1 MQQCQFVFVCFFYI
15 KKFQNSFVKLK
26 FPWKTRYSFLKLQ
39 NRDYILHVLRQRC
52 ARFMHIARCAGALH
66 ILHYYKDSSYMDGTL
81 SIANFHLGNET
92 RLIIFNLI
100 IHHKIASQN
109 QLKFIRL
116 YFIPHVGRFPAMS
129 LASAQRCVLP
139 VCFPVDLLLPYKF
152 SPAPQVTLELIY
164 VKCY

>member
-1 MQQCQFVFVCFFYI
+1 
-15 KKFQNSFVKLK
+15 
-26 FPWKTRYSFLKLQ
+26 
-39 NRDYILHVLRQRC
+39 
-52 ARFMHIARCAGALH
+52 
-66 ILHYYKDSSYMDGTL
+66 MDGTL

-129 LASAQRCVLP
+129 LASAVFPPYLKKSLITTSTHQTADIKLP
-139 VCFPVDLLLPYKF
+139 TVAFKLARLKN
-152 SPAPQVTLELIY
+152 
-164 VKCY
+164 